1 MFDSMKPTDDE
12 EASDCSDSGKPP
24 KKRKCGIQPMI
35 VTICTPMMA
44 RAHQYLPQAAEVMYC
59 DSTSSLDRFNTSVF
73 LLSTNHA
80 GGSVPLGIAL
90 TSDEKESTIR
100 LALLDLQKVWP
111 QNAFYNNGKNSGP
124 KLILTDDSTA
134 EQAALQS
141 VWPSSTLLLCAFHFL
156 QRRWTWL
163 YDGNN
168 KITQADRVILINLL
182 KKLLYSKSELLL
194 NENYRELLNHTTASK
209 YPQFCK
215 YVQSHW
221 AKRHQWALCFRVSLP
236 IRGNH
241 TNNYSEAGMKILKEL
256 IFSCVKAY
264 NIVQMFHFVTDAL
277 EMFYQRKLLSIA
289 HCRFDHYVSLRFR
302 GINAYK
308 IKQENTYTTDNSE
321 QFKVVSSRDTGEV
334 YTVDTSV
341 GFCTCVLGSDGSP
354 CSHQAAVAI
363 HFQKSSLNFIPA
375 MHPESRWHILH

>member
-1 MFDSMKPTDDE
+1 M
-12 EASDCSDSGKPP
+12 
-24 KKRKCGIQPMI
+24 
-35 VTICTPMMA
+35 
-44 RAHQYLPQAAEVMYC
+44 
-59 DSTSSLDRFNTSVF
+59 
-73 LLSTNHA
+73 
-80 GGSVPLGIAL
+80 
-90 TSDEKESTIR
+90 
-100 LALLDLQKVWP
+100 
-111 QNAFYNNGKNSGP
+111 
-124 KLILTDDSTA
+124 
-134 EQAALQS
+134 
-141 VWPSSTLLLCAFHFL
+141 

-168 KITQADRVILINLL
+168 KIAQADRVILINLL
-182 KKLLYSKSELLL
+182 KKFLYSKSELLL

-221 AKRHQWALCFRVSLP
+221 AKRHQWALCFHASLP
-236 IRGNH
+236 IHGNH

-256 IFSCVKAY
+256 IFSRLKAY

-302 GINAYK
+302 GINIYK
-308 IKQENTYTTDNSE
+308 IKQENMYTTDNSE

-334 YTVDTSV
+334 YTLDMSV

-363 HFQKSSLNFIPA
+363 HFQKSSLKFIPA
-375 MHPESRWHILH
+375 MHP